1 MVTSGRLAQTKR
13 NMGVTRSAR
22 PGAQHKGISIMK
34 IAIIVTAG
42 LVAMLSVAAAADL
55 PRKEPPPV
63 AAAPIGKYPVGKYPV
78 GKYPVGK
85 YPQPVVTKG

>member
-1 MVTSGRLAQTKR
+1 
-13 NMGVTRSAR
+13 
-22 PGAQHKGISIMK
+22 MK
-34 IAIIVTAG
+34 IVTIVTAA

-63 AAAPIGKYPVGKYPV
+63 ASAPVGKYPV

>member
-1 MVTSGRLAQTKR
+1 
-13 NMGVTRSAR
+13 
-22 PGAQHKGISIMK
+22 MK
-34 IAIIVTAG
+34 IVTIVTAG

-55 PRKEPPPV
+55 PPPV
-63 AAAPIGKYPVGKYPV
+63 AAAPVGKYPIGKYPV